1 MKNIMN
7 GFMDW
12 LSNSFAPTMNR
23 FAQKPWIATLSSA
36 MQKIIP
42 FILTG
47 SIIHLYNVVRSYVP
61 ALPDLSW
68 IIKFS
73 FGMLGLL
80 TAFMVANQAM
90 EKLGHTK
97 YTINAGLTAVSVFI
111 MYIKPVIDQDGIF
124 SVGFNRFGPTGI
136 IVGIVAGYIVS
147 VIFNFVGKRELLSES
162 NLPDFVI
169 GWVQN
174 IVPIFTCIGLS
185 VFMVFKLDIDL
196 FALILQLFSPIQ
208 GFGQTLPGF
217 VLLIFLMTFFYTL
230 GISHWLWNGVKT
242 PIFMAG
248 IAANI
253 AAVEAG
259 LPAVNIATNEAVFT
273 AGLIT
278 MGGMGATLTLNI
290 LMCFS
295 KSKDLKT
302 LGRMTLVPSI
312 FNINEPIMYSAPVVM
327 NPLLMVPTW
336 INSIVGPVV
345 IWISMRG
352 GFLNIPSKMIQVG
365 QIPAPISSIMITE
378 DFRAVFVYIFLF
390 LLYLAIW
397 YPFFK
402 IYEKQKIQEEVLEMK
417 EAINE

>member
-1 MKNIMN
+1 MNILNPFMN
-7 GFMDW
+7 W
-12 LSNSFAPTMNR
+12 LSNSFTPTVNK
-23 FAQKPWIATLSSA
+23 FAEKPWVAALSSA
-36 MQKIIP
+36 MQKLIP

-61 ALPDLSW
+61 TLPDLSW

-80 TAFMVANQAM
+80 TSFMVANQAM
-90 EKLGHTK
+90 EKLGHAK
-97 YTINAGLTAVSVFI
+97 YTVNAGLTAVSVFI
-111 MYIKPVIDQDGIF
+111 MYIKPVIDETGMLRVDY
-124 SVGFNRFGPTGI
+124 NRFGPTGI
-136 IVGIVAGYIVS
+136 IVGIVAGYVVS
-147 VIFNFVGKRELLSES
+147 IIFNFVDKRELMNKS
-162 NLPDFVI
+162 NLPDFII

-174 IVPIFTCIGLS
+174 IIPIFVSIALS
-185 VFMVFKLDIDL
+185 VFMVFKLDVDL
-196 FALILQLFSPIQ
+196 FALILKAFSPIQ

-217 VLLIFLMTFFYTL
+217 ILLIFLMTFFYTL

-259 LPAVNIATNEAVFT
+259 LPATNIATNETVFT

-295 KSKDLKT
+295 KSKSLKT
-302 LGRMTLVPSI
+302 LGRMTIVPSI

-327 NPLLMVPTW
+327 NPLLMVPAW
-336 INSIVGPVV
+336 INSIVGPPCCLVFNAWRV
-345 IWISMRG
+345 SQYTVK
-352 GFLNIPSKMIQVG
+352 ND
-365 QIPAPISSIMITE
+365 SSWT
-378 DFRAVFVYIFLF
+378 DTSSF
-390 LLYLAIW
+390 
-397 YPFFK
+397 
-402 IYEKQKIQEEVLEMK
+402 
-417 EAINE
+417 